1 MLQLILGVYESLVN
15 IGCRWSVQ
23 PGMHALVGATAM
35 LGGVFRTS
43 ISLVHCDVQLLDIG
57 IAVT

>member
-1 MLQLILGVYESLVN
+1 MLSAEWLTVATFLVYYR
-15 IGCRWSVQ
+15 GTVQ

-43 ISLVHCDVQLLDIG
+43 ISLVNLQPPTFH
-57 IAVT
+57 

>member
-1 MLQLILGVYESLVN
+1 VLSAKWLTVATFLVYHR
-15 IGCRWSVQ
+15 GTVQ

-43 ISLVHCDVQLLDIG
+43 ISLVNLHSS
-57 IAVT
+57 TFH

>member
-1 MLQLILGVYESLVN
+1 MLSAKGLTVATCLVYHR
-15 IGCRWSVQ
+15 GTVQ

-43 ISLVHCDVQLLDIG
+43 ISLVNLHSSTFHKLSTFQK
-57 IAVT
+57 